1 MSKII
6 CEICGTQY
14 ADTADCCPICGWKKS
29 QKQEDAFAPAVDAVV
44 SDEFD
49 LGFLDAEIKEDEPV
63 EITDDG
69 IDIQLFP
76 QEKKAAPVEPPKV
89 KKPKKEAFDFD
100 AVNADKPAKPAKP
113 AKRVPKPVPVVEKPR
128 EDDEEDEE
136 ESRSNPFLVILL
148 VLLIVALLA
157 TSGFIFWK
165 YYLNGRD
172 SGNFDDSSYVETE
185 DTTEPETEDTTVPT
199 VPCTGLSLVSGIDT
213 LTAEGQFWL
222 LHVKASPEDTTDIIT
237 YSSADSSIATV
248 TEEGRVTA
256 LKEGET
262 KIIIVCGDQMIEAPV
277 VVRFEEEETTVPEET
292 EAETVEDNE
301 ESSATEATEAEEE
314 EEEEDDRE
322 IDPNVVLKLKKTD
335 LTFGIRGVYTTL
347 ILDCDLEP
355 SDVTFTSRN
364 TNVATVNAKGEVT
377 AAGPGL
383 TVITVTYGKQSVECI
398 IRCNF

>member
-14 ADTADCCPICGWKKS
+14 ADTAECCPICGWKKS
-29 QKQEDAFAPAVDAVV
+29 QKQEDAFAPAVDAGV

-49 LGFLDAEIKEDEPV
+49 LGFLDSEIKEDKPAGM
-63 EITDDG
+63 TDNG
-69 IDIQLFP
+69 VDIERFP
-76 QEKKAAPVEPPKV
+76 KEKKAAPVVLPNV
-89 KKPKKEAFDFD
+89 KKSKKEAFDFD
-100 AVNADKPAKPAKP
+100 AVNADKPARP
-113 AKRVPKPVPVVEKPR
+113 AKRVAKPAPVEEKPQD
-128 EDDEEDEE
+128 DDEEEEE

-165 YYLNGRD
+165 YYLNGG
-172 SGNFDDSSYVETE
+172 SSDDLDDFGYVETA
-185 DTTEPETEDTTVPT
+185 DATEPESEETTVPT

-256 LKEGET
+256 LQEGET
-262 KIIIVCGDQMIEAPV
+262 KIVIVCGDQTIEAPV

-301 ESSATEATEAEEE
+301 ESAETEATEAEE

-347 ILDCDLEP
+347 VLDCDLEP